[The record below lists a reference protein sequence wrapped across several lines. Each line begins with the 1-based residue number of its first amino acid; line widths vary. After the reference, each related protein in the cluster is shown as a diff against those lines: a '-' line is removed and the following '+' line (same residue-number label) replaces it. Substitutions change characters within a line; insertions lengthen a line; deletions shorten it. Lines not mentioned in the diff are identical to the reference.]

1 MEHLSLYTTYI
12 PKMEGS
18 LKVWAELGQKSDI
31 RYTHMGRVQVELGAG
46 RKEKKVPGLGVTL
59 YNVTS

>member
-12 PKMEGS
+12 PKM
-18 LKVWAELGQKSDI
+18 WAELGQKSDI
-31 RYTHMGRVQVELGAG
+31 RYTHMGRVQVEVGAG